1 MNHFRTKARVEFA
14 DTDMAGIAHFAQFF
28 VWMEI
33 AEHEFLRSRGLSV
46 FFDKDGQKYGIPR
59 VSASCD
65 YRKPLRYQ
73 DEFEIE
79 VRLAKLGSSSL
90 QYELTFEK
98 GGEVHARGTLSACLC
113 RFTDGGLRAEPLPGW
128 FRIAIASQH
137 AAADTP
143 PA

>member
-1 MNHFRTKARVEFA
+1 MNQFRTKARVEFA

-46 FFDKDGQKYGIPR
+46 FFEKDGQKYGIPR

-113 RFTDGGLRAEPLPGW
+113 RLIDGGLRAEPLPGW
-128 FRIAIASQH
+128 FRIAIASQT
-137 AAADTP
+137 APEA
-143 PA
+143 PAS